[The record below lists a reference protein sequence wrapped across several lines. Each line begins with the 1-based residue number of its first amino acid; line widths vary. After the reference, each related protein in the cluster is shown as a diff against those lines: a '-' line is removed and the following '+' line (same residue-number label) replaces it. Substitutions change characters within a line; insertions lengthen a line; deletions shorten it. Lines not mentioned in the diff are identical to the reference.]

1 MVVANLPARKVAGI
15 NSDGMILAATV
26 SEPVP
31 ASPECSIAPASV
43 LNQLCL
49 LTLPDGVIVG
59 ESLRVVCIIPG
70 QTFGPAA
77 SRASMKR
84 HKYERALFPDFRT
97 DGDGVCLYKS
107 FPCLTSKGP
116 IMSKVRNGQV
126 TRRPAFC

>member
-1 MVVANLPARKVAGI
+1 MVVANLPARKLAGI

-31 ASPECSIAPASV
+31 ASPERSIAPASV

-59 ESLRVVCIIPG
+59 ERVVCIIPG

-107 FPCLTSKGP
+107 FPFLTSKGP
-116 IMSKVRNGQV
+116 IMSKVCNGQIS
-126 TRRPAFC
+126 